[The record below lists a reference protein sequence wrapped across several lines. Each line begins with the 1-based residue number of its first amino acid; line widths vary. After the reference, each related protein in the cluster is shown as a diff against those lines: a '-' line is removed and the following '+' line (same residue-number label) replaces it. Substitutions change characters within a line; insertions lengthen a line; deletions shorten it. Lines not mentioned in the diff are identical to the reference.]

1 MNRRQARECAFKLV
15 YEMIVQNDKDPDEL
29 ISETAEAQDFVPNEY
44 ILRSVKGV
52 SEKKDELDVLI
63 SENSKGWKLS
73 RISPVS
79 LSIMRLAIFEMLYD
93 DSVPF
98 NVSINEAVELAK
110 LYDHEKAPK
119 FINGILNAVAEKKG
133 LKGGKE

>member
-110 LYDHEKAPK
+110 RFGGEDSTS
-119 FINGILNAVAEKKG
+119 FVNGIL
-133 LKGGKE
+133 GKAAREQDKEQ